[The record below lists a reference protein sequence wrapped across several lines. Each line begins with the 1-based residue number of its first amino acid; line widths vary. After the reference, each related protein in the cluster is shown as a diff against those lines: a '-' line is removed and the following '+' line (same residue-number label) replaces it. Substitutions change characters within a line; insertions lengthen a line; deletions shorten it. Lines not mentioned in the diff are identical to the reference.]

1 MERTLFMK
9 EKEILENFSIGP
21 QIKLLR
27 KERKWTQQQLA
38 KKLNVSS
45 QVISN
50 WERGYTIPTANDI
63 KKLATELNVDSNMIL
78 TGHSTE
84 ELTNYV
90 TGTMAVSTWVQSFA
104 DNFGYELVA
113 QFLNNDLNI
122 EELLNSNVKVNFNGR
137 ILTDSDKQKIL
148 NLINVLY
155 Q

>member
-1 MERTLFMK
+1 MK

>member
-27 KERKWTQQQLA
+27 KEQKWTQQQLA

-50 WERGYTIPTANDI
+50 WERGYTIPTAKDI

-90 TGTMAVSTWVQSFA
+90 TGTMAVSTWVQIFA

-122 EELLNSNVKVNFNGR
+122 EELLNSKVKLNFNGQV
-137 ILTDSDKQKIL
+137 LTDSDKQKIL
-148 NLINVLY
+148 NLIKVLY

>member
-90 TGTMAVSTWVQSFA
+90 TGTMAVSTWVQIFA

-122 EELLNSNVKVNFNGR
+122 EELLNSNVKLNFNGR